1 MPYIHPLDL
10 AEFSTAKV
18 HQFIT
23 EECHFPVTLTKVE
36 LAVNAGELHA
46 AKVAGKYKYSRRMAL
61 QWLERLGV
69 HIDWDMAGEAAS
81 RDVAIHQQYRR
92 DQLAV
97 EELEHDDEEHAVTT

>member
-36 LAVNAGELHA
+36 LAANAGELQA

-61 QWLERLGV
+61 QWLESLGV
-69 HIDWDMAGEAAS
+69 QIDWDLAHAKAE
-81 RDVAIHQQYRR
+81 RDVAAKVA
-92 DQLAV
+92 L
-97 EELEHDDEEHAVTT
+97 